1 MKVYPDKLD
10 GHLAGSMGRMYWVS
24 GDEPLLVQEA
34 SDAIRTAARR
44 AGADERVVYHVE
56 RGFDWQEVLGESD
69 ALSLFASRKLLELR
83 LASAKPGDKGS
94 KALQSLAQSTDDNII
109 LITSPLSLIHI

>member
-69 ALSLFASRKLLELR
+69 ALSLLPAENCSSFAWRQ
-83 LASAKPGDKGS
+83 
-94 KALQSLAQSTDDNII
+94 QSLATKGLKHFNHWRRAPTT
-109 LITSPLSLIHI
+109 TSS